1 MEQNGESQIRDVFAL
16 LLMTKAALQWGKES
30 FQKKILSQLHVH
42 MKPDTYLTQISI
54 PEGMHDNMQEKNDK
68 ISIRYSWRMF
78 L

>member
-42 MKPDTYLTQISI
+42 IKPDTYLTQISI
-54 PEGMHDNMQEKNDK
+54 PEGMQEKNDK